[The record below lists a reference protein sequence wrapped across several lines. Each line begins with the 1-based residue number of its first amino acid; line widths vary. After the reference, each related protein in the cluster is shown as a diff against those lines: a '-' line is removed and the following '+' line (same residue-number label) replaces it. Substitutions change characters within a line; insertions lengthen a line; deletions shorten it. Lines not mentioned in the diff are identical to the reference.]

1 MAVDFLGAGAAGFGW
16 QNKIMCCV
24 FSFNGCKWHI
34 YSSQVTSIQA
44 FVKVGNAAEVKVH
57 ADFCSFAFGFLLSQ
71 VEYFVVVAWM

>member
-1 MAVDFLGAGAAGFGW
+1 MAHLLL
-16 QNKIMCCV
+16 
-24 FSFNGCKWHI
+24 SSHI
-34 YSSQVTSIQA
+34 DQT